1 MIYLLGGPM
10 RVGKSLIAR
19 RVRERSGISVVST
32 DDIARALRDRVPHLG
47 ITYEMSIPEE
57 CEALWPF
64 IRALISI
71 RLDRDEPLLIEG
83 AGISPRRAAQAQQE
97 FAGGVRACFV
107 GELTVRP
114 QQKLRMLRAYSET
127 HGDWLAEKPA
137 ETYEEI
143 VRTIRSVSE
152 EYKRDCGVLGIAFFD
167 MGENFDSSV
176 VAVVDYLVTGEARP
190 QPRTSE

>member
-19 RVRERSGISVVST
+19 RFRERASISVIST
-32 DDIARALRDRVPHLG
+32 DDISRVLRDGAPHLG
-47 ITYEMSIPEE
+47 ITYEMPIAKE

-97 FAGGVRACFV
+97 FVGGVRACFV

-114 QQKLRMLRAYSET
+114 QQKLRMLRAYSEA
-127 HGDWLAEKPA
+127 HGDWLAGKPS
-137 ETYEEI
+137 ETYKET
-143 VRTIRSVSE
+143 VRTIRAVSE

-167 MGENFDSSV
+167 MGENFDESV
-176 VAVVDYLVTGEARP
+176 AAVVEYLVTGEARP